1 MDFNFYKTS
10 LWVTQIMFLKIV
22 LALQLESIC
31 LGQYSGNKVQLCFLV
46 RARARAHVCVVGQLK
61 HFHLITMSLLRFLKL
76 YFASNYQSTNMN
88 R

>member
-46 RARARAHVCVVGQLK
+46 RARARARVCGRSVEA
-61 HFHLITMSLLRFLKL
+61 FSLN
-76 YFASNYQSTNMN
+76 NYVIA
-88 R
+88 